1 MIVGDDITYSC
12 LCPLMYDNFVL
23 EHFALLASVEL
34 STIPTFSFILGWIL
48 VLHKLAPQIF
58 QYEHLKDLLSE
69 SFVGVL
75 RCSSY
80 LSW

>member
-48 VLHKLAPQIF
+48 VLH
-58 QYEHLKDLLSE
+58 
-69 SFVGVL
+69 
-75 RCSSY
+75 
-80 LSW
+80 